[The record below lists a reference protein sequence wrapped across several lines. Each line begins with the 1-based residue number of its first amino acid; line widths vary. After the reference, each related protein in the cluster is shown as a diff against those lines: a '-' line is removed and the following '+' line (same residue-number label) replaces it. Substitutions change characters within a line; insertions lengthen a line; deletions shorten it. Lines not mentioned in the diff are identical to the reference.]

1 MELRADVL
9 IPALAV
15 TKPSARD
22 PVMNGIK
29 ELRLDSVV
37 LQVRI

>member
-1 MELRADVL
+1 VELRADVL

-22 PVMNGIK
+22 PAMNGM
-29 ELRLDSVV
+29 EEVRLDSVV
-37 LQVRI
+37 LN